1 MYLDFTSSD
10 FLTISHNRDTQV
22 LVGRWLRPVT
32 LAEARQG
39 YNELLAVAKR
49 QQARYWLLD
58 IRRRS
63 RSAPEILS
71 WLLNTYYDMLV
82 AELGSPVCMVYFMSP
97 DLRKDF
103 EVDGTVPEPATYAG
117 KPFRMNQ
124 CTTEA
129 ESMEWLLQEQQKEN
143 QPLRA
148 AQ

>member
-10 FLTISHNRDTQV
+10 FLSISYNCDTHI
-22 LVGRWLRPVT
+22 LVGRWLRQVT
-32 LAEARQG
+32 TAEARQG
-39 YNELLAVAKR
+39 YDELLTVAKQ

-63 RSAPEILS
+63 RSSSETLT
-71 WLLNTYYDMLV
+71 WLLNTYYAVLV
-82 AELGSPVCMVYFMSP
+82 AELGPPVCMVYFMSP

-129 ESMEWLLQEQQKEN
+129 ESMEWLLQEQQKEA
-143 QPLRA
+143 QPLKV